1 MSELVPDHDARVSTI
16 KGLIRDVPDF
26 PKPGILFKDITPV
39 LADPQAFT
47 MILDAFAEAYVGRHL
62 DAIVGIE
69 SRGFIFGGA
78 LAARLNCSFVP
89 VRKPGKLPY
98 KVDRVKY
105 SLEYGE
111 GVLEMHVDSVREG
124 SNVLIVDD
132 LLATGGTAMGA
143 AELVRGQGG
152 NVIAFAFV
160 IELAFLGG
168 RERLL
173 PTPVNALV
181 AY

>member
-1 MSELVPDHDARVSTI
+1 MDEDPRAAAIRAMV
-16 KGLIRDVPDF
+16 RDVPDF
-26 PKPGILFKDITPV
+26 PKPGILFKDITPL
-39 LADPQAFT
+39 LADPQTFT
-47 MILDAFAEAYVGRHL
+47 MILDAFTENFVGRHL

-98 KVDRVKY
+98 HVDRVKY

-111 GVLEMHVDSVREG
+111 GTLEMHKESIPEG
-124 SNVLIVDD
+124 ANVLIVDD
-132 LLATGGTAMGA
+132 LLATGGTAA
-143 AELVRGQGG
+143 ASAELVRLQGG
-152 NVIAFAFV
+152 HVVAYAFV
-160 IELAFLGG
+160 IELSFLSG

-173 PTPVNALV
+173 PTPVMSV
-181 AY
+181 VTY